1 MHPADLIVETLTQA
15 APLLQHSEVQSCYK
29 QLLKSIE
36 VHLTGEPVFDAT
48 HHPLTETQ
56 LVFIRYGLR
65 SLSMSHRSQI
75 LAAAEQLHESIAR
88 HKNGVPAA
96 RPVIAHSDNTPVDK
110 ARSRAPRG
118 VTLST
123 VINKVMGG
131 NVTIKGIEVNSLS
144 QVYNNGGYTEDDFL
158 PADPNDEPEQ
168 IEQVPAGM
176 THHVFLSYSRRDSRS
191 MRRMKAD
198 LRAAGLTVWTDE
210 SLTPGTTAWM
220 HVVENAICAAGC
232 LVILLSPDSVKSK
245 WVANEITF
253 AQHHNIP
260 IIPVLSRGDETL
272 SLPLSLSSY
281 QWLDMRRDR
290 DYRRHWSK
298 LIKAVHTHIA
308 RTRNT
313 SAAV

>member
-1 MHPADLIVETLTQA
+1 MHPADLIVETLTHA
-15 APLLQHSEVQSCYK
+15 APLLHNSDVQSAYK

-36 VHLTGEPVFDAT
+36 VHLTGQPVFDGT
-48 HHPLTETQ
+48 HYPLTETQ

-65 SLSMSHRSQI
+65 SLSMAHRSHI
-75 LAAAEQLHESIAR
+75 LASAEQLHESITR
-88 HKNGVPAA
+88 HNNGEKPVKT
-96 RPVIAHSDNTPVDK
+96 VIAHNDNTPAAK
-110 ARSRAPRG
+110 PQLRGSRG
-118 VTLST
+118 LNINT
-123 VINKVMGG
+123 VIHKVMGG
-131 NVTIKGIEVNSLS
+131 NVTFKGIEINSQS
-144 QVYNNGGYTEDDFL
+144 QVYNSGGYTEDDYL
-158 PADPNDEPEQ
+158 PVDPNDEPQEMAY
-168 IEQVPAGM
+168 VPPGM

-198 LRAAGLTVWTDE
+198 LRAANLTVWTDE
-210 SLTPGTTAWM
+210 TLTPGTTAWM

-232 LVILLSPDSVKSK
+232 VVILLSPDSVKSK

-290 DYRRHWSK
+290 DYRRNLTS
-298 LIKAVHTHIA
+298 LIKAVHKQIA
-308 RTRNT
+308 RTRN
-313 SAAV
+313 AVV